1 MNYLIAIDSD
11 GTLRKT
17 DGSVSAFTKDVIKR
31 VQEKQNIVLIATARP
46 RYHTLELSNKIGI
59 NDYFISSNGAEV
71 FDIKNNNVIYANY
84 ISKNDCLKVYNET
97 KNLGL
102 RAMFVYDNTEYVT
115 LFKRNDNQVLLD
127 DNNIGELKEKNIK
140 QITVISNDKENLLS
154 YKKMI
159 SQSKSIRVIDSSTEN
174 NNEIWFSIVNK
185 DSSKGKALEELAKY
199 LNISQDKV
207 VAIGNDSNDLSMINY
222 ANYSIAVSNA
232 NEEILDSAKCIIKS
246 NDEDGVAYY
255 LEEHFL

>member
-46 RYHTLELSNKIGI
+46 RYHTLELSNEIGI

-102 RAMFVYDNTEYVT
+102 RAMFVYDNTEYLPFEDILMPVPSGYDT
-115 LFKRNDNQVLLD
+115 ILYKQYGDYMEPAKTPTMHGGFAILD
-127 DNNIGELKEKNIK
+127 TEK
-140 QITVISNDKENLLS
+140 S
-154 YKKMI
+154 YKI
-159 SQSKSIRVIDSSTEN
+159 YLPLIR
-174 NNEIWFSIVNK
+174 K
-185 DSSKGKALEELAKY
+185 KAK
-199 LNISQDKV
+199 K
-207 VAIGNDSNDLSMINY
+207 
-222 ANYSIAVSNA
+222 
-232 NEEILDSAKCIIKS
+232 EILQYRISKIKKIL
-246 NDEDGVAYY
+246 A
-255 LEEHFL
+255 HFY